1 MCQCGVSMAKYS
13 ENIAVVKTKIELDSN
28 TDTCVLGHLCLVTHD
43 HNKPVNDFGYDPKQW
58 SNHTYIV
65 DATVVYDEPK
75 MGQEFI
81 LLIHQVTEM

>member
-28 TDTCVLGHLCLVTHD
+28 TDTCVLGHL
-43 HNKPVNDFGYDPKQW
+43 FGYDPKQW